1 MMRIRK
7 ILLVSLV
14 SLFIF
19 QVGYAAKEKGN
30 KTVNNGRAGFDY
42 FIGLVGNPSAIEDIR
57 WDDAQMQDL
66 KNLGCNMLQ
75 LSLAWGGKPD
85 NEVINLEDLE
95 DPEQMAKWK
104 YRIAQCKKFGFKTLA
119 HFGIPK
125 MLNFDPIKPACI
137 LDPDIQQKYVG
148 LIRKFM
154 TNFPE
159 VNDILVYTFDQQ
171 AWLCSEFGPCPRC
184 TGIPLSERLPQFI
197 NLLKST
203 MKECRPN
210 EKVMLWWKPWELS
223 KGQTIEII
231 KNIDPEGF
239 GIMLNSSTSNEVYPF
254 NDGSLKS
261 DLGVKRFIQYAYERG
276 IPVIGEFDHTLYKD
290 LYRIDDYFP
299 RLIYEQMEGWREL
312 TGVVGIKEYYGFA
325 PSTYSV
331 NYAMLKEWVKNPEA
345 PVGELLKKI
354 AAPYGKKSAPD
365 MIQAWEYVAQSVE
378 AFPWDVTYLIGPLGL
393 DKSETGEHSWEVV
406 KIVNGTWDT
415 PIWESNRRA
424 NFMLTDADH
433 AHPWIFED
441 MGLRLLDAADL
452 KFKAVEYFDKAIAH
466 NEGKVED
473 IKMQRNSIA
482 ETAKSIKGKGVHYLL
497 TLAAQDART
506 VQHDERQF
514 SIVCERI
521 KRLLQQDIDNGY
533 KAAEIKLAE
542 FNKDPKKWLKENFSI
557 STWKHEAAPRWD
569 KWITTP

>member
-1 MMRIRK
+1 MKART
-7 ILLVSLV
+7 ILPALLA
-14 SLFIF
+14 LLLGTQTTF
-19 QVGYAAKEKGN
+19 AAKKSTAN
-30 KTVNNGRAGFDY
+30 SPQNGRAGFDY

-57 WDDAQMQDL
+57 WDDEQMQGL
-66 KNLGCNMLQ
+66 KDLGCNMLQ

-85 NEVINLEDLE
+85 NEVINIEDLE
-95 DPEQMAKWK
+95 DPVQIEKWK
-104 YRIAQCKKFGFKTLA
+104 YRVSQCKKFGFKPLA
-119 HFGIPK
+119 HFGIPR
-125 MLNFDPIKPACI
+125 MLNFDPVKPACI
-137 LDPDIQQKYVG
+137 LDPEIQQKYVG
-148 LIRKFM
+148 LIKKFM
-154 TNFPE
+154 TTFPE

-203 MKECRPN
+203 MQECRPN
-210 EKVMLWWKPWELS
+210 EQTMLWWKPWELS

-231 KNIDPEGF
+231 KNIDPKGF

-261 DLGVKRFIQYAYERG
+261 DLGVKRFIQYARERG

-290 LYRIDDYFP
+290 LYRINDYFP

-331 NYAMLKEWVKNPEA
+331 NYAMLKAWVKNPEA
-345 PVGELLKKI
+345 PVEDLLKEI
-354 AAPYGKKSAPD
+354 AAPYGKKSAPY

-393 DKSETGEHSWEVV
+393 DKSEIGEHDWNVV
-406 KIVNGTWDT
+406 RIVNGTWDT

-424 NFMLTDADH
+424 NFMLTDADY
-433 AHPWIFED
+433 AHPWVFED
-441 MGLRLLDAADL
+441 MGLRLRDAAEL
-452 KFKAVEYFDKAIAH
+452 KMKAVEYFDKAIAQ
-466 NEGKVED
+466 NEGMVED

-482 ETAKSIKGKGVHYLL
+482 ETAKSIRGKSNHYLL
-497 TLAAQDART
+497 TIAAQDART
-506 VQHDERQF
+506 VQHDEKQF
-514 SIVCERI
+514 AIVCERI
-521 KRLLQQDIDNGY
+521 KKLLQDDIDNGY
-533 KAAEIKLAE
+533 EMAKTKLAE
-542 FNKDPKKWLKENFSI
+542 FNKDPKAWLKVNFSY
-557 STWKHEAAPRWD
+557 STWRHEAMPRWD